1 VTTPNRRPLSFLDG
15 IGVALTA
22 IALLPLLM
30 LLFRGAA
37 FGGMYQ
43 DLGDVQLPLLTRI
56 ALHPAWRIGVPCVV
70 IAVAIAVLVRR
81 PAYRYAML
89 AVAALA
95 VLAAVASYVGAYLP
109 IYQLAGNI
117 RAD

>member
-1 VTTPNRRPLSFLDG
+1 VTAPQPRPLSFIDG

-22 IALLPLLM
+22 VALLPLLAM
-30 LLFRGAA
+30 LLRGAA
-37 FGGMYQ
+37 FVAMYQ

-56 ALHPAWRIGVPCVV
+56 VLHPAWRIGVPCVV
-70 IAVAIAVLVRR
+70 IALALAVLVRR
-81 PAYRYAML
+81 PSYRYAML

-95 VLAAVASYVGAYLP
+95 VLAAVASCVGTYLP
-109 IYQLAGNI
+109 VYELAGNI